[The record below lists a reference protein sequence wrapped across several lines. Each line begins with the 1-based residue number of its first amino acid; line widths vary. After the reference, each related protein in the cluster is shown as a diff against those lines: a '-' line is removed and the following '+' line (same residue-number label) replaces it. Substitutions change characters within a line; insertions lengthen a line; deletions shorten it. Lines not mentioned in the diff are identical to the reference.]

1 MIQSVDAGVNRLTNT
16 QSSSQDRSRRR
27 QLSSVQS
34 QVNQSQAIQVQGIT
48 RDAPYSVNRTAI
60 ESSVNCLNNTILGRS
75 GGIIILVS
83 GTGSTGNESFG
94 AGPYTQLLPF
104 LAPGFDVCL
113 LDLPDRSQGDA
124 QVTSE
129 YIAGNIIPLAKK
141 SRTGKVSLIGHSQ
154 GNLNIQWALNFWPS
168 TRPFVHHYVS

>member
-1 MIQSVDAGVNRLTNT
+1 MQLYPLQCLLYLLLILQYVDAGINRLP
-16 QSSSQDRSRRR
+16 SSRRSNDQDNSGEVT
-27 QLSSVQS
+27 QL
-34 QVNQSQAIQVQGIT
+34 QGIT
-48 RDAPYSVNRTAI
+48 RDAPYSVNQTAI
-60 ESSVNCLNNTILGRS
+60 ESSVKCLNSTILGRP
-75 GGIIILVS
+75 GGIVLLVA

-129 YIAGNIIPLAKK
+129 YVAGNIIPLARK
-141 SRTGKVSLIGHSQ
+141 SKTGKVSLIGH
-154 GNLNIQWALNFWPS
+154 NFWPS